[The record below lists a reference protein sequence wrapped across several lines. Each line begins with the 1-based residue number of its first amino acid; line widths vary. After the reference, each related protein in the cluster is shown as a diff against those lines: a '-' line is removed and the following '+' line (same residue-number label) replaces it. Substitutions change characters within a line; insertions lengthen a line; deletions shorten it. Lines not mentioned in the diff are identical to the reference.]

1 MSQLIFKGRVWK
13 FGDNIDTDVIT
24 PGKYLILPI
33 DELKNYVLEPIDPE
47 FSRKVKPGDIIV
59 AGRNF
64 GCGSSRE
71 QAPAALKALGISVVI
86 AESFARIFFR
96 NAISLG
102 LPVVICEEISKRV
115 SNGDLLEVN
124 LEIGEIRNLNTG
136 QIFKTK
142 TLSRQMIEIL
152 KAGGVIPL
160 LKGKLLTR

>member
-1 MSQLIFKGRVWK
+1 MLQLVFRGRVWK
-13 FGDNIDTDVIT
+13 LSDNIDTDVIT

-102 LPVVICEEISKRV
+102 LPVVECGEISRKV
-115 SNGDLLEVN
+115 SNGDLLEVY
-124 LEIGEIRNLNTG
+124 LEPGEVRNLSTG
-136 QIFKTK
+136 QTFKTK
-142 TLSRQMIEIL
+142 TLSKQMIEIL
-152 KAGGVIPL
+152 KAGGAIPL
-160 LKGKLLTR
+160 LKNKLLTR

>member
-1 MSQLIFKGRVWK
+1 MSQLVFRGRVWK
-13 FGDNIDTDVIT
+13 LGDNIDTDVIT

-33 DELKNYVLEPIDPE
+33 DELKKYVLEPIDPE
-47 FSRKVKPGDIIV
+47 FSRKVKPGDILV

-102 LPVVICEEISKRV
+102 LPVMICDGISEKV
-115 SNGDLLEVN
+115 KEGEFLEVN
-124 LEIGEIRNLNTG
+124 LEIGEVRNLNTG
-136 QIFKTK
+136 QIIKTRI
-142 TLSRQMIEIL
+142 LSKQMVEIL
-152 KAGGVIPL
+152 KAGGIIPL
-160 LKGKLLTR
+160 LKKKLSQC

>member
-13 FGDNIDTDVIT
+13 LGDNIDTDVIT
-24 PGKYLILPI
+24 PGKYLILPM

-47 FSRKVKPGDIIV
+47 FSRKVKLGDIIV

-160 LKGKLLTR
+160 LKGKLLAR

>member
-1 MSQLIFKGRVWK
+1 MSQLIFKGRAWK

-33 DELKNYVLEPIDPE
+33 DELKNYALEPIDPE

>member
-13 FGDNIDTDVIT
+13 LGDNIDTDVIT

-33 DELKNYVLEPIDPE
+33 DELKKYVLEPIDPE
-47 FSRKVKPGDIIV
+47 FPRRVKPGDILV
-59 AGRNF
+59 AGKNF

-71 QAPAALKALGISVVI
+71 QAPAALKALGVSVVI

-102 LPVVICEEISKRV
+102 LPVMICDGISEKV
-115 SNGDLLEVN
+115 KEGEFLEVN

-136 QIFKTK
+136 QIIKTK
-142 TLSRQMIEIL
+142 ILSKQMVEIL
-152 KAGGVIPL
+152 KAGGIIPL
-160 LKGKLLTR
+160 LKKKLSQC